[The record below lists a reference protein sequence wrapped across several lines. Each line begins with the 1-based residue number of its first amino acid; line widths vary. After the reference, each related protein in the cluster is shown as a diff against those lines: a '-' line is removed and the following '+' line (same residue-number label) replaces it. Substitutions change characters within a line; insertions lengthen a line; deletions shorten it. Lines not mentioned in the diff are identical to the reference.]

1 MTTLSLVKAH
11 NSVGVRGGVKGAS
24 FAFISTLDA
33 AAHALTLE
41 LGTKIEVLFRA
52 SFHG

>member
-1 MTTLSLVKAH
+1 MTTLSSVKARD
-11 NSVGVRGGVKGAS
+11 SVGVRGGVKGAF

-33 AAHALTLE
+33 APHAPTLE

-52 SFHG
+52 SFHC